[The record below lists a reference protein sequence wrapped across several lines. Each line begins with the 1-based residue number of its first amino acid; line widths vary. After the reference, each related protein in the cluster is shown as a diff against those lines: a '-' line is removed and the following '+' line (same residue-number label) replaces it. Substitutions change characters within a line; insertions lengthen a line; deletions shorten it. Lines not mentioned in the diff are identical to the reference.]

1 MSTIMDAFSSAP
13 KPKVE
18 PIPTRD
24 TAADVVSADD
34 ERRRK
39 IGAGYGAGT
48 QMLSG
53 SGGVA
58 SELTGTR
65 SAGG

>member
-1 MSTIMDAFSSAP
+1 MSFITDAISGP
-13 KPKVE
+13 EKPKVE

-24 TAADVVSADD
+24 TAADSVTAED
-34 ERRRK
+34 ERKRK

-53 SGGVA
+53 AGGVA
-58 SELTGTR
+58 QELTGTR
-65 SAGG
+65 SANG

>member
-1 MSTIMDAFSSAP
+1 MSVVADMFSGGP

-18 PIPTRD
+18 PMPTRD
-24 TAADVVSADD
+24 TAADNLDPEA
-34 ERRRK
+34 ERRKR
-39 IGAGYGAGT
+39 IASGYGAGT
-48 QMLSG
+48 VLLSG
-53 SGGVA
+53 PSGVT

>member
-1 MSTIMDAFSSAP
+1 MTFVADLFSSTP

-18 PIPTRD
+18 PTPTRD
-24 TAADVVSADD
+24 TAADSINADD
-34 ERRRK
+34 ERRRR
-39 IGAGYGAGT
+39 IAAGLGAGT

-53 SGGVA
+53 AGGVS

-65 SAGG
+65 TANG